1 MALNQKYSVNDL
13 ERVKFRP
20 DATSE
25 NSVIQTYEMN
35 QVDQQINTSHLHDI
49 LEELRK
55 MNFYLAIITN
65 VKI

>member
-1 MALNQKYSVNDL
+1 MALNQKHSVNDL

-35 QVDQQINTSHLHDI
+35 KIDQQINTSHLHDI